1 MKRPKVSS
9 RRVRVLESVAPPG
22 PIIKFIDEIV
32 LHAPAELEF
41 SYFSWRAALFGRFD
55 VFHVHWPEFLIRH
68 PSRVRAA
75 LRRALFRVFLLRM
88 AVQGTPVIRTV
99 HNAEPHHAG
108 DAAEG
113 PLLKRLDE
121 MVVTH
126 VVMSDC
132 TPVTWTGRTQLIPHG
147 HFREP
152 FGGVPRHQRVEGR
165 VLLFGR
171 IRPYKGVVELIRAA
185 EEITAAG
192 VEVRIVGSPTEEMRA
207 QIDFELAKPDR
218 GGAPVSVELK
228 AISDEELVREI
239 SEAELIALPY
249 RDAGNGNSG
258 AAMLALSLDRPVLT
272 PRSCLMEHLA
282 DEVGEVWIQ
291 MMDHEIS
298 AAEIEPA
305 LIRTRELAEGATP
318 QFVGRDWPTIATSYA
333 DVFKAATGGRP

>member
-1 MKRPKVSS
+1 MKRPKISPH
-9 RRVRVLESVAPPG
+9 RVRVLESVAPPG

-32 LHAPAELEF
+32 LHAPEELEF

-68 PSRVRAA
+68 PSRPRAA

-88 AVQGTPVIRTV
+88 TLQRIPVIRTV
-99 HNAEPHHAG
+99 HNSEPHHAG

-113 PLLKRLDE
+113 PLLSRLDE

-126 VVMSDC
+126 VVMSEC
-132 TPVTWTGRTQLIPHG
+132 TPVTWPGPTRLIPHG

-152 FGGVPRHQRVEGR
+152 FGQVPRHQRVAGR

-185 EEITAAG
+185 EGIAFAG
-192 VEVRIVGSPTEEMRA
+192 VEIRIVGSPTAEMRD
-207 QIDFELAKPDR
+207 QIDSELSKPSR
-218 GGAPVSVELK
+218 GGAPVTVELR

-239 SEAELIALPY
+239 SEAELVALPY

-282 DEVGEVWIQ
+282 DEVGEQWIQ
-291 MMDHEIS
+291 MMDDEVS
-298 AAEIEPA
+298 ATEIESA
-305 LIRTRELAEGATP
+305 LKRIRELADGATP
-318 QFVGRDWPTIATSYA
+318 QFTGRDWPTIAASYA
-333 DVFKAATGGRP
+333 DVFKAASDGPL